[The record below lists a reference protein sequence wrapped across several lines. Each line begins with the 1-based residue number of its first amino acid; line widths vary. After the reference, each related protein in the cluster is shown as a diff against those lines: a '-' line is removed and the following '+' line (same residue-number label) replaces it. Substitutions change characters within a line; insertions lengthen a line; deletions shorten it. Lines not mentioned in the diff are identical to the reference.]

1 MSTYIYTL
9 KDPVTNE
16 VRYVGKA
23 NDPNKR
29 ILDHIKECK
38 SSNTSHKISW
48 IKSLLNRN
56 LKPIVEIL
64 DEVPSNEWEKW
75 EQYWISQ
82 MRSWGFNLTNISK
95 GGYDN
100 SYKRSIES
108 RKKMR
113 KSKLGSKLSKEHKLK
128 ISDSIKKKSSENPF
142 YNRGKGNSR
151 IILNKDDLY
160 QKYIIENLSLNKCA
174 LYFGVSKKTIFTNI
188 TEYNL
193 RKKREKWYSQLFTNP
208 YKSVIQYDLCGN
220 KLNEFPSA
228 DEANKVTKT
237 NVSSISNCCLGR
249 QKSAG
254 GFIWKY
260 K

>member
-1 MSTYIYTL
+1 MNTYIYTL
-9 KDPVTNE
+9 KDPITNE
-16 VRYVGKA
+16 IRYIGKA

-38 SSNTSHKISW
+38 SSNKSHKISW
-48 IKSLLNRN
+48 VKSLLEKN

-64 DEVPSNEWEKW
+64 DEVSSEEWERC

-82 MRSWGFNLTNISK
+82 FKSWGFNLTNISK

-100 SYKRSIES
+100 SYKRNDVT
-108 RKKMR
+108 KNKMR
-113 KSKLGSKLSKEHKLK
+113 KSKLGTKLSKSQRDK
-128 ISDSIKKKSSENPF
+128 ISESIKKKASENPL

-151 IILNKDDLY
+151 IILDKDELY

-174 LYFGVSKKTIFTNI
+174 SYFGVSKKTVFTNI
-188 TEYNL
+188 TEYNF
-193 RKKREKWYSQLFTNP
+193 KKKKDDWYLQLFTNP
-208 YKSVIQYDLCGN
+208 YKSVIQYSLDG
-220 KLNEFPSA
+220 KKISEFLSA
-228 DEANKVTKT
+228 SDANKATGT
-237 NVSSISNCCLGR
+237 NISSISNCCLGR
-249 QKSAG
+249 QRSAG